1 MDEQTQTFT
10 PEDIEQNKVIAAL
23 AYLIFF
29 LPLLAAKDSAYGRFH
44 ANQSLVLWLAGVVI
58 GVVTSILTTV
68 LFAVSYYLWAI
79 AGIVSMISGLIYL
92 ALGVVAII
100 WAVNAYNGKATPLPV
115 IGGIKIIK

>member
-1 MDEQTQTFT
+1 MDEKNQTFT

-29 LPLLAAKDSAYGRFH
+29 LPLLAAKDSAYGRYH
-44 ANQSLVLWLAGVVI
+44 ANQSLVLWLSAVVVNLISGVI
-58 GVVTSILTTV
+58 TSV
-68 LFAVSYYLWAI
+68 LFMASYYLWAI
-79 AGIVSMISGLIYL
+79 AGIVSLVASLISI

-100 WAVNAYNGKATPLPV
+100 WAINAYNGKATPIPV

>member
-1 MDEQTQTFT
+1 MDEQIQTFT

-44 ANQSLVLWLAGVVI
+44 ANQSLLLLITSFVINVVVNI
-58 GVVTSILTTV
+58 VSSTLLVATFAWGLYSIIATLLMIV
-68 LFAVSYYLWAI
+68 NIAIFAVY
-79 AGIVSMISGLIYL
+79 V
-92 ALGVVAII
+92 I
-100 WAVNAYNGKATPLPV
+100 WAVNAYNGKANPLPV